1 MAPSE
6 KKGREILLSHYKT
19 CEQEKAESKGNEA
32 ASKIGVVSSRRSGVS
47 GGVVNGASAY
57 ASASSRSVRRCGEEE
72 ERVQTAGVDRV
83 ERQIRVVALYEMS
96 EMK

>member
-19 CEQEKAESKGNEA
+19 CEQEKAESKRNEA

-47 GGVVNGASAY
+47 GGVVNGASA
-57 ASASSRSVRRCGEEE
+57 
-72 ERVQTAGVDRV
+72 
-83 ERQIRVVALYEMS
+83 
-96 EMK
+96 